1 MTTILLAMDDS
12 EASRHAASSAHRL
25 FGADATYL
33 AIYVA
38 DDPVATSS
46 LTWGSVYGYPHGWT
60 PDALEEMADA
70 STAVVDRARDEA
82 AEHAEDAGVHA
93 DPIGAVGDPP
103 SAIARA
109 ARDHGVDAIVV
120 GHHHRSWFASVFDP
134 SIVDDVIDLADVPV
148 VVVPDTE

>member
-12 EASRHAASSAHRL
+12 ETSRHAATSAHQL
-25 FGADATYL
+25 FGPDATYL

-60 PDALEEMADA
+60 PDAIEELADA
-70 STAVVDRARDEA
+70 STAVVDRARNEA
-82 AEHAEDAGVHA
+82 AEQAEESGVEA
-93 DPIGAVGDPP
+93 APIGAVGDPP
-103 SAIARA
+103 HAIARA
-109 ARDHGVDAIVV
+109 AREHAVDAIVV
-120 GHHHRSWFASVFDP
+120 GHHHRGWFASVFDP

-148 VVVPDTE
+148 VVVPDAG

>member
-1 MTTILLAMDDS
+1 MTTILLALDDS
-12 EASRHAASSAHRL
+12 ETSKHAAASAHRL
-25 FGADATYL
+25 FGPGATYL

-38 DDPVATSS
+38 DDPVATSA

-60 PDALEEMADA
+60 PDALEDLADA

-82 AEHAEDAGVHA
+82 AEQAEGAGVDA

-103 SAIARA
+103 AAIARA
-109 ARDHGVDAIVV
+109 AREHDADAIVV
-120 GHHHRSWFASVFDP
+120 GHHHKSWFASVFDP

-148 VVVPDTE
+148 VVVPDAD